1 MKLIL
6 TIAWTHITRRAR
18 QTLVAVLGVVTGVGF
33 SIMMAAMMEGSQDD
47 FIATLVDALPHISVT
62 DELREPTPQPANVA
76 FPAAEIHGLTP
87 EVRRPGIKNPMATI
101 ASLQSWVPG
110 ALTASVQSKAVL
122 RFAGRDLTISVV
134 GIDPHTEGNVSNLTR
149 HMREG
154 TLNSL
159 YRASNAILLGDRLA
173 RKIGAR
179 VNSNLTLVSARGV
192 TLTAT
197 VVGTFH
203 SGFRMTDETTGYVL
217 LRTAQTLEK
226 QIGVIN
232 EIRVRTADPLGAR
245 LISERIGQQTGYKSI
260 SWQEAQE
267 DLLSAITLRNVLMYT
282 IVGAILLVASFGT
295 FNIVATI
302 THEKTRDI
310 AIMKSM
316 GFAERDIKRIVLNME
331 RWRWMPED
339 LGPVYVWNNSPEFML
354 YVFKDRKPIYA
365 DKILVGTPIYATPV
379 FDDEMETIVFN
390 PDWIA
395 PETVVKE
402 NLLPHL
408 REGNFS
414 ILKVH
419 KLQVSYNGTPV
430 NASKINWGRVN
441 VLNYTFLQKGGP
453 GNNLGKVKFLFPNK
467 HDVYM
472 HDTTQKT
479 LFAKTVR
486 AESHGCMRVQNPDQF
501 AAVILKRDQ
510 NWSAG
515 QVESAFL
522 NSQDRQVPLRE
533 SIPVYI
539 NYFTLWAND
548 DGSLSTFA
556 DIYGHDA
563 RMAAALFGEP
573 MPFDALPYEE
583 ASSFPVGSE
592 PVAQQRRTRRVPVGR
607 NHSIA
612 DSLSN
617 FLNN

>member
-47 FIATLVDALPHISVT
+47 FIATLVDALPHISIT
-62 DELREPTPQPANVA
+62 DELRAPTPQPANVA

-101 ASLQSWVPG
+101 ASLQTWVPG

-122 RFAGRDLTISVV
+122 RFAGRDLTISVI
-134 GIDPHTEGNVSNLTR
+134 GIDPHTEGNVSNLTK

-192 TLTAT
+192 SLTAT

-232 EIRVRTADPLGAR
+232 EIRVRTAEPLEAR
-245 LISERIGQQTGYKSI
+245 LISERIGEQTGYKSI

-310 AIMKSM
+310 AILKSL
-316 GFAERDIKRIVLNME
+316 GFRDRTIRAIFMVEALIIGLTGAMLGWILGYLMTRGLASLEFKTPFSDQNHLPVLYS
-331 RWRWMPED
+331 
-339 LGPVYVWNNSPEFML
+339 V
-354 YVFKDRKPIYA
+354 KHYA
-365 DKILVGTPIYATPV
+365 LATAVALVSSLVAGYFPAR
-379 FDDEMETIVFN
+379 
-390 PDWIA
+390 A
-395 PETVVKE
+395 AA
-402 NLLPHL
+402 
-408 REGNFS
+408 
-414 ILKVH
+414 KVH
-419 KLQVSYNGTPV
+419 PV
-430 NASKINWGRVN
+430 
-441 VLNYTFLQKGGP
+441 
-453 GNNLGKVKFLFPNK
+453 
-467 HDVYM
+467 
-472 HDTTQKT
+472 
-479 LFAKTVR
+479 
-486 AESHGCMRVQNPDQF
+486 
-501 AAVILKRDQ
+501 
-510 NWSAG
+510 
-515 QVESAFL
+515 
-522 NSQDRQVPLRE
+522 
-533 SIPVYI
+533 
-539 NYFTLWAND
+539 
-548 DGSLSTFA
+548 
-556 DIYGHDA
+556 DIIRGA
-563 RMAAALFGEP
+563 
-573 MPFDALPYEE
+573 
-583 ASSFPVGSE
+583 
-592 PVAQQRRTRRVPVGR
+592 T
-607 NHSIA
+607 
-612 DSLSN
+612 
-617 FLNN
+617 

>member
-47 FIATLVDALPHISVT
+47 FIATLVDALPHISIT
-62 DELREPTPQPANVA
+62 DELRAPTPQPANVA

-101 ASLQSWVPG
+101 ASLQTWVPG

-122 RFAGRDLTISVV
+122 RFAGRDLTISVI
-134 GIDPHTEGNVSNLTR
+134 GIDPHTEGNVSNLTK

-232 EIRVRTADPLGAR
+232 EIRVRTAEPLEAR
-245 LISERIGQQTGYKSI
+245 LISERIGEQTGYKSI

-310 AIMKSM
+310 AILKSL
-316 GFAERDIKRIVLNME
+316 GFRDRTIRAI
-331 RWRWMPED
+331 
-339 LGPVYVWNNSPEFML
+339 FMVEAL
-354 YVFKDRKPIYA
+354 I
-365 DKILVGTPIYATPV
+365 IGLVGAILGWGLGYLMTRGLGALEFKTPFSDQNHLPVLYSVKHYALATAVALVSSLVAGYFP
-379 FDDEMETIVFN
+379 
-390 PDWIA
+390 A
-395 PETVVKE
+395 
-402 NLLPHL
+402 
-408 REGNFS
+408 RAAA
-414 ILKVH
+414 KVH
-419 KLQVSYNGTPV
+419 PV
-430 NASKINWGRVN
+430 
-441 VLNYTFLQKGGP
+441 
-453 GNNLGKVKFLFPNK
+453 
-467 HDVYM
+467 
-472 HDTTQKT
+472 
-479 LFAKTVR
+479 
-486 AESHGCMRVQNPDQF
+486 
-501 AAVILKRDQ
+501 
-510 NWSAG
+510 
-515 QVESAFL
+515 
-522 NSQDRQVPLRE
+522 
-533 SIPVYI
+533 
-539 NYFTLWAND
+539 
-548 DGSLSTFA
+548 
-556 DIYGHDA
+556 DIIRGA
-563 RMAAALFGEP
+563 
-573 MPFDALPYEE
+573 
-583 ASSFPVGSE
+583 
-592 PVAQQRRTRRVPVGR
+592 T
-607 NHSIA
+607 
-612 DSLSN
+612 
-617 FLNN
+617 